1 MTDFAKVEQNLT
13 ALGYTVKTFATGA
26 EAAAYLNGTIDGT
39 TVGIGGSMTIQGHGA
54 VGAPGQA
61 Q

>member
-26 EAAAYLNGTIDGT
+26 EAAAYLNGAIDGT
-39 TVGIGGSMTIQGHGA
+39 TVGIGGSMTVEA
-54 VGAPGQA
+54 RDLARRLA
-61 Q
+61 ESL

>member
-26 EAAAYLNGTIDGT
+26 EAAAYLNGAIDGT
-39 TVGIGGSMTIQGHGA
+39 TVICWLPITRCTGTG
-54 VGAPGQA
+54 
-61 Q
+61 

>member
-26 EAAAYLNGTIDGT
+26 EAAAYLNGAIDGT
-39 TVGIGGSMTIQGHGA
+39 TVGIGGSMMDQDFME
-54 VGAPGQA
+54 V
-61 Q
+61 